1 MSMKNIKAKID
12 NSVKKFLSFAGYV
25 LYIYNRENMNCKLIP
40 LPRIEPTLRIRN
52 TGEVFQLGNPSFY
65 LEGKPLFIVVR
76 GIPYSIEFG
85 LTTVKELFI
94 NFLETFSKNDEK
106 EMKIKGIDLFKL
118 LANIKKDEE
127 DEDKTLIALRG
138 YSSDEIDAKIHSVYT
153 QRVFRPPKLSVQSI
167 VLIILFVITSCI
179 ITYMISSMYYMSVID
194 GLESTIAGLK

>member
-1 MSMKNIKAKID
+1 MKNIKAKID

-40 LPRIEPTLRIRN
+40 LPRIEPTLKIRN

-85 LTTVKELFI
+85 LTTVKELFMNFAKTLTENDVEQLKI
-94 NFLETFSKNDEK
+94 NGTDLIGLINNISNDE
-106 EMKIKGIDLFKL
+106 
-118 LANIKKDEE
+118 
-127 DEDKTLIALRG
+127 TLVALRG
-138 YSSDEIDAKIHSVYT
+138 YSSAEIDAKIHSVYT

-167 VLIILFVITSCI
+167 VLIILFVITSCV